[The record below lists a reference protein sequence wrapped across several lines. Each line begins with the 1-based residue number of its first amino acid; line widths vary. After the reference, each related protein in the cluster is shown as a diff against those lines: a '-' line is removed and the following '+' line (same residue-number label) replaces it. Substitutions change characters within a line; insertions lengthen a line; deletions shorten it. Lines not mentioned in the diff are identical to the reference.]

1 MIAGLIGCVVPL
13 LPGPPLAYIGFLLVQ
28 LKTDSP
34 YTLHFMLIWAGIVLV
49 LTVLDYLIPVYGTKK
64 FGGTQYG
71 VWGCAIGL
79 CAGLWFG
86 PMGIIFGPF
95 VGAFVGELIG
105 SNQSHLA
112 LKAAIGSFIGF
123 LLSTLLKLVACL
135 VMFWYFVVALW

>member
-1 MIAGLIGCVVPL
+1 MIAGLIGCIVPL

-34 YTLHFMLIWAGIVLV
+34 YTLNFMLIWAGIVAV

-79 CAGLWFG
+79 FAGLWFG
-86 PMGIIFGPF
+86 PLGIILGPF

-105 SNQSHLA
+105 SKQSHQA

-135 VMFWYFVVALW
+135 VMLWYFVMALW